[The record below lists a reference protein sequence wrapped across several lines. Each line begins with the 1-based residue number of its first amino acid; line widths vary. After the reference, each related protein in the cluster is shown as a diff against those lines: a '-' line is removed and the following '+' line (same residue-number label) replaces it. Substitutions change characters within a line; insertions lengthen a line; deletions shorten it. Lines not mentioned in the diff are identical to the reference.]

1 MKLQIAE
8 RIRKGNRACYMNA
21 KLLKSKL
28 LKISTNMRIYPTLI
42 RHVVTYASE
51 TMTVTEKDEVRLRI
65 SERQIPRKIFGLIQM
80 GNICGEE
87 VTLNWTTQL
96 MEQIS

>member
-1 MKLQIAE
+1 MQLEIAE
-8 RIRKGNRACYMNA
+8 RIRKGNRACYTNT

-28 LKISTNMRIYPTLI
+28 LKRSTNMRIYPTLI
-42 RHVVTYASE
+42 RHVVIYASE
-51 TMTVTEKDEVRLRI
+51 TRTLIEKDGVRLRI
-65 SERQIPRKIFGLIQM
+65 SERQIPRKMFGPIQL

-96 MEQIS
+96 IEKIS